1 VYPVIVSDT
10 IGMRQYRSPELL
22 IFCRNSRQIPE
33 IPGFRWSWGSSR
45 YYLAFPKITFTCILL
60 FMTLTSDRPLLCFAH
75 RGASG
80 HEPENT
86 LRSFSKAISLGAPWI
101 EFDVRAVENEAIIFH
116 DRTLTRCAK
125 RLGLIDQQS
134 LAKIRSYDVGKGERI
149 PLLSEVLTLLVGKAK
164 AQVELKGLG
173 SASVA
178 AREIRKALA
187 EGWRPDDFLVSSFDQ
202 SELALFKNEL
212 PHVPRG
218 LLVYGYPITLR
229 EMAKTF
235 EPVSIHLH
243 IDSVSRERIAEMQG
257 LGFKVYVYTVNEP
270 SDIET
275 VRDMGADGVFSNYP
289 ERVLGLTKG

>member
-1 VYPVIVSDT
+1 
-10 IGMRQYRSPELL
+10 
-22 IFCRNSRQIPE
+22 
-33 IPGFRWSWGSSR
+33 
-45 YYLAFPKITFTCILL
+45 
-60 FMTLTSDRPLLCFAH
+60 
-75 RGASG
+75 
-80 HEPENT
+80 
-86 LRSFSKAISLGAPWI
+86 
-101 EFDVRAVENEAIIFH
+101 
-116 DRTLTRCAK
+116 
-125 RLGLIDQQS
+125 LIDQQS

-187 EGWRPDDFLVSSFDQ
+187 EGWRP
-202 SELALFKNEL
+202 ELALFKNEL